1 MAAAPMTQDA
11 AASAGPFW
19 RRPPVARCP
28 RKWNWDGKGF
38 YATLRDRAAAALIG
52 LGADEGGDRS
62 DGEKKKCEG
71 AATAEA
77 DGDAA
82 ASPVTRM
89 QVDAATAEAW
99 RVAAGP
105 TTSMR
110 RARAACLLLY
120 AAAYVCLVVMRHPAF
135 AVAFGVLSAVC
146 GGFGH
151 NALHKRD
158 ATSIGTLFEFPFRL
172 PSDWD
177 TWMFELAGM
186 GHDAY
191 RLEHVMGHHMS
202 TNTSNDPDSVA
213 MEPLITFAPN
223 PLSCLSSSSSSSNSA
238 PHTRDPLIEASS
250 KSDTKDASRFWW
262 RQLSPAYWH
271 LVAAA
276 AAPFIFVCSSVAAI
290 LSLAERIAIVL
301 NPTKPPQP
309 PVSVAMRT
317 RETYDGW
324 VPLLTLFGLLGSVP
338 SSVSTSSGAAREAIW
353 LWLISWLVG
362 SFYFMAI
369 TTVTHNQERNWVDE
383 KRMAANI
390 WRGDATNLLGKDA
403 VNMTEEYTPQQDW
416 GARQLQV
423 STDIA
428 LPWILGGDSRRGD
441 PIRGM
446 WLIFLHEQCL
456 HHLFPT
462 VDHSRLPAL
471 REVTRRTC
479 REFGVPFP
487 EPEPYGTL
495 YLGMMRALAGMQVGR
510 ALAS

>member
-1 MAAAPMTQDA
+1 MLANERNVLARAEAARTVLLLAHLAHSRAVGLQ
-11 AASAGPFW
+11 AS
-19 RRPPVARCP
+19 RRVARKDRLATIALLHAP
-28 RKWNWDGKGF
+28 RM
-38 YATLRDRAAAALIG
+38 A
-52 LGADEGGDRS
+52 
-62 DGEKKKCEG
+62 
-71 AATAEA
+71 
-77 DGDAA
+77 
-82 ASPVTRM
+82 
-89 QVDAATAEAW
+89 
-99 RVAAGP
+99 VAA
-105 TTSMR
+105 
-110 RARAACLLLY
+110 
-120 AAAYVCLVVMRHPAF
+120 VH
-135 AVAFGVLSAVC
+135 
-146 GGFGH
+146 
-151 NALHKRD
+151 
-158 ATSIGTLFEFPFRL
+158 
-172 PSDWD
+172 
-177 TWMFELAGM
+177 
-186 GHDAY
+186 
-191 RLEHVMGHHMS
+191 
-202 TNTSNDPDSVA
+202 
-213 MEPLITFAPN
+213 
-223 PLSCLSSSSSSSNSA
+223 
-238 PHTRDPLIEASS
+238 
-250 KSDTKDASRFWW
+250 
-262 RQLSPAYWH
+262 
-271 LVAAA
+271 VAAA

-390 WRGDATNLLGKDA
+390 WRRDATYLLGKDA
-403 VNMTEEYTPQQDW
+403 VNMTKYTPQQDW

-456 HHLFPT
+456 LHLFPT